1 MAGMTEIYE
10 PSTSTV
16 ERIPTYD
23 AFGDRDEALQW
34 VLERIVMKADP
45 APGAITVW
53 WQSANE
59 GLGGRSPEQVWDT
72 NENEL
77 IAFVA

>member
-1 MAGMTEIYE
+1 MTEIYE

-34 VLERIVMKADP
+34 VLERIVLKADP
-45 APGAITVW
+45 APGAITIW
-53 WQSANE
+53 WKSANP
-59 GLGGRSPEQVWDT
+59 GLDNMSPEQVWEVD
-72 NENEL
+72 ENRL
-77 IAFVA
+77 IAFVS